1 MKRAAAAMSLPLS
14 APLRGTPGRVVAEAK
29 KDYRKVLTKE
39 DGFDIIAKLSEKQ
52 RRARRSRAS
61 EERISE
67 KAAP

>member
-1 MKRAAAAMSLPLS
+1 MHSDGDKDRKVKKD
-14 APLRGTPGRVVAEAK
+14 RGTPGRVVAEAK